1 MPRKIDA
8 SQMSLVV
15 LLMVSS
21 LMLCLPLRAMEGWGY
36 LYVSDPL
43 GSTLKLKVPAG
54 LTSNIDSSSGLLSL
68 GTSAEVI
75 NTFNAD
81 AIPAGE
87 WGIAI
92 GALPIDVVQALAPAQ
107 QAMTPQLVVDTIINQ
122 MENSVDSLTFTASE
136 IVTIA
141 EHPAARVQGT
151 SVQGDAVVIV
161 VDIGNAYLLT
171 TIVTAAGEQPF
182 VEPLILSII
191 ESAEYRP

>member
-92 GALPIDVVQALAPAQ
+92 GALPIDVVQTLAEANRTITPQ
-107 QAMTPQLVVDTIINQ
+107 IVVDAMTSQ
-122 MENSVDSLTFTASE
+122 METSVGTLTFTPSE
-136 IVTIA
+136 TVTIA
-141 EHPAARVQGT
+141 NHPAARVQRT
-151 SVQGDAVVIV
+151 SEQGDAVVIV
-161 VDIGNAYLLT
+161 VDMGNAYLLT
-171 TIVTAAGEQPF
+171 TVVTATGEQPF